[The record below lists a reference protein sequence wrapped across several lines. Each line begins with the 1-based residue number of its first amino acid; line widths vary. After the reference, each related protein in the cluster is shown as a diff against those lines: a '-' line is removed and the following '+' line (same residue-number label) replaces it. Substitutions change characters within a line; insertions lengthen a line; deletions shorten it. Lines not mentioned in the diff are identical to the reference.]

1 MTPPSTL
8 AAAAAAG
15 TTLIDPLLA
24 ELNGDLPPL
33 APGEIAPVPAPSR
46 DEQLTVARAPIPSQ
60 TKAADAVHATKAG
73 GKGWRVVVKG
83 EYLALA
89 AGGRGKVKRDYEAE
103 FVLPNLDAALS
114 IIKNKLLDSALRK
127 KYPDFVAARTNKI
140 VDARPLSPET
150 PASRNLQYMNRA
162 QLEAHVQ
169 EIRAPISIQDYPD
182 VTDLRDAV
190 IDYTQTP
197 KGFAER
203 EALRQKDRAEDRELR
218 ALNPEIELNTGA

>member
-1 MTPPSTL
+1 MTPLSTL
-8 AAAAAAG
+8 AAAAAAAP
-15 TTLIDPLLA
+15 LIVDPLLA

-33 APGEIAPVPAPSR
+33 APGETAPVPAPSR
-46 DEQLTVARAPIPSQ
+46 DEQLTVARAPIPPP

-103 FVLPNLDAALS
+103 VVLPNLDAALP
-114 IIKNKLLDSALRK
+114 ILKNKLLDSALRK

-150 PASRNLQYMNRA
+150 PASRTLQYMN
-162 QLEAHVQ
+162 
-169 EIRAPISIQDYPD
+169 P
-182 VTDLRDAV
+182 
-190 IDYTQTP
+190 
-197 KGFAER
+197 
-203 EALRQKDRAEDRELR
+203 
-218 ALNPEIELNTGA
+218 